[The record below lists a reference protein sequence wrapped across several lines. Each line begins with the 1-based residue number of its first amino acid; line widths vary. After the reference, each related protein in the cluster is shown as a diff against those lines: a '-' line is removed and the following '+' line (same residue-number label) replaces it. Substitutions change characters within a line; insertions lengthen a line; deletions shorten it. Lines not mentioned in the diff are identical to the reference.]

1 MSLSILHP
9 GLLTTVQD
17 LGRPGYQQ
25 AGVPVGGALDALALR
40 VANLLVGNDES
51 AAGLEITL
59 RGPRLRFDA
68 GGLLALTGADLSPTL
83 NGRPLQLHRPTWAPA
98 GAELAFGAPR
108 AGCRAYL
115 AVAGGVAVV
124 PVLGSRAT
132 YLRAGL
138 GGWHGRA
145 LRTGDTLP
153 IGTPSSTSQ
162 QLLLQLTKNPLAG
175 PQAGWTPGP
184 QLCPAPRRSPIVRA
198 VRGPEYGQ
206 FAAAS
211 QRAFWEEPF
220 AITAAADR
228 MGYRLQGPALVRLT
242 GEELLSSA
250 VTHGTVQVPPGGQ
263 PIVLLADR
271 QTTGGYPR
279 LAQAVT
285 ADFGALAQAA
295 PGQAL
300 RFQEV
305 SLAEAQA
312 LHLAQERAIR
322 ALQRGIQLQLARP

>member
-1 MSLSILHP
+1 MSLSVLHP

-25 AGVPVGGALDALALR
+25 AGVPVGGALDAVALR

-59 RGPRLRFDA
+59 RGPCLRFDA
-68 GGLLALTGADLSPTL
+68 GGLFALTGADLSPTL
-83 NGRPLQLHRPTWAPA
+83 NGQPLQLHRPTWAPV

-115 AVAGGVAVV
+115 AVAGGVAVA

-145 LRTGDTLP
+145 LRTGDELP
-153 IGTPSSTSQ
+153 IGAPLPLGQRIIAELAKNQSSI
-162 QLLLQLTKNPLAG
+162 A
-175 PQAGWTPGP
+175 QARWTPGP
-184 QLCPAPRRSPIVRA
+184 QLCPAPRHRPVIRA
-198 VRGPEYGQ
+198 VQGPEYGQ
-206 FAAAS
+206 FAVAS
-211 QRAFWEEPF
+211 QRAFWEQPF
-220 AITAAADR
+220 VVTAAADR
-228 MGYRLQGPALVRLT
+228 MGYRLQGPALARLT
-242 GEELLSSA
+242 DSELLSSA

-279 LAQAVT
+279 LAQVIT

-295 PGQAL
+295 PGQVL

-305 SLAEAQA
+305 SLDEAQA
-312 LHLAQERAIR
+312 LYLAQERAVR
-322 ALQRGIQLQLARP
+322 ALQRGIQLRFA

>member
-1 MSLSILHP
+1 MILSILHP

-17 LGRPGYQQ
+17 LGRAGYQQ
-25 AGVPVGGALDALALR
+25 AGVPVGGAMDALALR
-40 VANLLVGNDES
+40 VGNLLVGNPEG

-83 NGRPLQLHRPTWAPA
+83 NSQPVGMNRPVWAPA

-108 AGCRAYL
+108 AGGRAYL
-115 AVAGGVAVV
+115 AVAGGVAVA

-145 LRTGDTLP
+145 LRAGDVLP
-153 IGTPSSTSQ
+153 VGTPSPPGQRIIAFLAKNQSTI
-162 QLLLQLTKNPLAG
+162 T
-175 PQAGWTPGP
+175 QAGLTPGP
-184 QLCPAPRRSPIVRA
+184 QLDSGPRHRPVIRA
-198 VRGPEYGQ
+198 VRGPEYVQ

-211 QRAFWEEPF
+211 QRAFWAEPF

-228 MGYRLQGPALVRLT
+228 MGYRLHGPPLLRLT
-242 GEELLSSA
+242 DAELLSSA
-250 VTHGTVQVPPGGQ
+250 VTFGTVQVPPGGQ

-279 LAQAVT
+279 LAQAIT

-312 LHLAQERAIR
+312 LYLAQERAVR
-322 ALQRGIQLQLARP
+322 ALQRGIATRFG